1 MIFVTRCG
9 SAVSVLGI
17 AAPICLLAVAW
28 FADRLFHHRSGP
40 ASPPNQHAI
49 VDPTDQDQ
57 ARERSLDDLLE
68 SYGQVCR
75 GPEAVED
82 CTPFAFDYMLAP
94 KFRELGVTRS
104 DLERRWLAE
113 LSSGDPVAPFGL
125 AWLGSK
131 RALPAL
137 RHLLI
142 VVRSCAQ
149 WRPTRPDDT
158 DTLFSDDQFP
168 RQRGLIAAIERI
180 SGRPV
185 RDTVGK
191 LSWSERVQ
199 LYGDA
204 EGCEGSRAATWLLHK
219 FDGAPL
225 PSSSQNRAKRLA
237 CPFARDALNF

>member
-1 MIFVTRCG
+1 MIGVIRRG
-9 SAVSVLGI
+9 AAVSVLGI

-28 FADRLFHHRSGP
+28 LADRMFHHRSCP
-40 ASPPNQHAI
+40 ESRPDQHAI
-49 VDPTDQDQ
+49 VEPVEQDQ
-57 ARERSLDDLLE
+57 ARERSLDELLKR
-68 SYGQVCR
+68 YGQVCK
-75 GPEAVED
+75 GPEAIDD

-125 AWLGSK
+125 GWLGSK

-137 RHLLI
+137 RDLLL
-142 VVRSCAQ
+142 VARSCALSTA
-149 WRPTRPDDT
+149 TRPDDT

-168 RQRGLIAAIERI
+168 RQRALIAVIERI

-191 LSWSERVQ
+191 LSWFERVQ
-199 LYGDA
+199 LYRDT

-237 CPFARDALNF
+237 CPFARDGFNF

>member
-1 MIFVTRCG
+1 MIFVTRRG

-28 FADRLFHHRSGP
+28 FADRMFHHRSCP
-40 ASPPNQHAI
+40 ASPPDRRAI
-49 VDPTDQDQ
+49 VEQAEQDQ
-57 ARERSLDDLLE
+57 ARERSLDDLLKR
-68 SYGQVCR
+68 YGQVCK

-94 KFRELGVTRS
+94 KFRELGVTRI
-104 DLERRWLAE
+104 DLERRWLSE

-125 AWLGSK
+125 AWLGCK

-137 RHLLI
+137 RDLLL
-142 VVRSCAQ
+142 VARSCAQ

-158 DTLFSDDQFP
+158 DILFSDDQFP
-168 RQRGLIAAIERI
+168 RHRALIAVIERI

-191 LSWSERVQ
+191 LSWFERVQ
-199 LYGDA
+199 LYRDA
-204 EGCEGSRAATWLLHK
+204 GGCEGSRAAMWLLHK

-225 PSSSQNRAKRLA
+225 PLSSQNRAKRLA
-237 CPFARDALNF
+237 CPFAADGFNF